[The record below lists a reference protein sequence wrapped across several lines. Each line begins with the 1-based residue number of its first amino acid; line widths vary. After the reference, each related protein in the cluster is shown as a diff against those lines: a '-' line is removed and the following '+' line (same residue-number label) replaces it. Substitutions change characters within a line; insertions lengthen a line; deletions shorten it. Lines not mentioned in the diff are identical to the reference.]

1 MIKVLY
7 ICPDPTLGGSTQSLL
22 DLIES
27 VKDSVIPIVL
37 FLREDSA
44 FRAFRDRGIECIACP
59 YVRLHFFAQNSTW
72 KEILRHPRR
81 IRFIQLPYLESKCV
95 RFVKKYL
102 GNRSIDIVHSN
113 YSSILIGYELAKA
126 LKAKHV
132 WHIREFLEKGVH
144 VPNRPYGGYAFLK
157 TLINKADARIVISHQ
172 AEAHWG
178 FKPENT
184 WVILDAV
191 AKASECCYNP
201 EKKPYLLF
209 CSYHITKAKGALLAV
224 DAYGKSG
231 LSKVGIKLTFM
242 GQCEEEMHV
251 EIMEIAMS
259 HGCGDSIVFLPC
271 QEQVKPFFSE
281 AKAFIMASTNE
292 GLGRVTA
299 EAMFYGCPV
308 IAKDSGGTKDLV
320 KDQVTGYL
328 FQTAEECAALMRQV
342 CLQPQEALIRRA
354 QEFVVNNLSTE
365 VYGPRVTQVYE
376 SVLS

>member
-1 MIKVLY
+1 MVSVLY
-7 ICPDPTLGGSTQSLL
+7 ICPDPIMGGSTQSLL

-27 VKDSVIPIVL
+27 VKDYVKPVVL
-37 FLREDSA
+37 FVREDIASKT
-44 FRAFRDRGIECIACP
+44 FRDRGIECITCP
-59 YVRLHFFAQNSTW
+59 FVRLHFFAQKSSW

-95 RFVKKYL
+95 KFVKKYL

-113 YSSILIGYELAKA
+113 YSSILIGYELSKA

-144 VPNRPYGGYAFLK
+144 VPNRPYGGYTLLK
-157 TLINKADARIVISHQ
+157 ALINKADARIVISHQ

-178 FKPENT
+178 FKQENT
-184 WVILDAV
+184 WVVFDAV
-191 AKASECCYNP
+191 AKASECCYLP

-231 LSKVGIKLTFM
+231 LSKEGIKLTFM
-242 GQCEEEMHV
+242 GHCEEDMSA
-251 EIMEIAMS
+251 EIMEVAKN
-259 HGCGDSIVFLPC
+259 HGCADSIVFLPC
-271 QEQVKPFFSE
+271 QESVKLFFAE

-292 GLGRVTA
+292 GLGRVTV

-320 KDQVTGYL
+320 EDQKTGYL
-328 FQTAEECAALMRQV
+328 FRTADECATLMRQV
-342 CLQPQEALIRRA
+342 CLQPQETLIREA
-354 QEFVVNNLSTE
+354 QDFAVTNLSIE
-365 VYGPRVTQVYE
+365 VYGPRIMQVYD